1 MNVATPLLYRVVILR
16 SKAQAYALERILRK
30 YKEFGIH
37 IKKLRVEGMV
47 FLCTQSLLQP
57 PMSLTFAF
65 LWMYDHRI
73 V

>member
-1 MNVATPLLYRVVILR
+1 
-16 SKAQAYALERILRK
+16 
-30 YKEFGIH
+30 
-37 IKKLRVEGMV
+37 MV

-73 V
+73 VWKAFVPRFHWSIHVAWLFLIIVKKELMHL